1 MVIPR
6 AIIGEKGLKNQVA
19 GRRALREHEGTD
31 LGFVVLLS
39 LNVNRSFNFEL
50 YFIIFIRENIFQS
63 SSNEVM
69 SLKIVINLVYY

>member
-6 AIIGEKGLKNQVA
+6 AMTREKGLKNQVA
-19 GRRALREHEGTD
+19 GRRTLREHTVTE